1 MLRRADAAAAN
12 WTFLTDTPG
21 FELITKLE
29 VCAEESLLSSAST
42 GSVSISCHRHDDPVD
57 PELLKEDNVSRNVG
71 RNGGEEE

>member
-1 MLRRADAAAAN
+1 MLCRVDAAAAN

-21 FELITKLE
+21 FELVTKLE
-29 VCAEESLLSSAST
+29 ACAEESLLSSASA

-57 PELLKEDNVSRNVG
+57 LELLKEDNVSLNVG